1 MKNVYKCNA
10 GHLTVTIDR
19 DEGTTPF
26 AIACPKCPKK
36 PTLGVDSDD
45 YFAKSA
51 FYQCGQHLQAEYEW
65 YKPGKEEIKKL
76 GKWEKE
82 HVKKGG
88 LIMRKINRPA
98 PDPEVKPSWTR
109 LPKELEKRNKG
120 GKYDTLI
127 LMARSGAFDDYKFDT
142 IVPEEWNWYCP
153 KTALFEILQ
162 SKYPELSDI
171 MEMVM
176 DGSLDDKMDEDDKAR
191 MRRETP
197 RALWKSLGL

>member
-1 MKNVYKCNA
+1 MSYKGMKNVYKCNA

-88 LIMRKINRPA
+88 LIMRKINRPGPA
-98 PDPEVKPSWTR
+98 
-109 LPKELEKRNKG
+109 
-120 GKYDTLI
+120 GK
-127 LMARSGAFDDYKFDT
+127 
-142 IVPEEWNWYCP
+142 
-153 KTALFEILQ
+153 
-162 SKYPELSDI
+162 
-171 MEMVM
+171 
-176 DGSLDDKMDEDDKAR
+176 
-191 MRRETP
+191 
-197 RALWKSLGL
+197 